1 MHTDDECSGHGHL
14 VDGACSCD
22 NPWPEPKASGW
33 TGPQCAI
40 PVFGSAADPLS
51 GTDMTQWCHDAG
63 CHKLQP
69 GGWVCFAAHAP
80 FK

>member
-1 MHTDDECSGHGHL
+1 MPDSSRKDFERRVS
-14 VDGACSCD
+14 
-22 NPWPEPKASGW
+22 
-33 TGPQCAI
+33 
-40 PVFGSAADPLS
+40 VFGSAADPLS